1 MIHLS
6 KSKYCNLWRC
16 PKMAWLAKYKPEV
29 AVIDDSL
36 AARLDSGSVTGDLAM
51 GLFGDYVE
59 VTTFNEDGTLNLPAM
74 IERTKEEMAKGTSVI
89 CEAAIT
95 YEGLYCA
102 VDILKKE
109 GDGYAI
115 YEVKSSTTSKKKNE
129 IKPIY
134 IADISY
140 QKYVLDHCGINVT
153 GTYIVTL
160 NGDYVRG
167 DELDLSELFNIHDV
181 SGLIAKEYSDIE
193 KNLAIA
199 EEILSCDKE
208 PDICLSTACHDPYD
222 CFFKSYCMRDIP
234 KPSVFDLSGM
244 TFKKKLELYY
254 SGIVTYEQLLESK
267 EVKKEKQLRQIDHHV
282 NDRPDYANVPKI
294 KEFLDT
300 LYYPLYF
307 LDFESMQF
315 AVPEYPGTKPY
326 QQISFQYSLH
336 YIEKEGGELKHKE
349 FIATPGTDPRRA
361 LAEALCRDIPQD
373 VCVMVYNMVF
383 ERGRIYEMAT
393 TFPDLADHL
402 LNIHSNIKDLMVP
415 FQQEHYYNKAM
426 DGSYTIKKVLPALFP
441 DDPELNYHNLEG
453 IQNGGDAM
461 TIYPK
466 IKDMPKEEQ
475 EKAIRNLFKYCELD
489 TYALVKIWGLL
500 KERCKNV

>member
-16 PKMAWLAKYKPEV
+16 PKMAWLAKYKPEA

-36 AARLDSGSVTGDLAM
+36 EARLDSGSATGDLAM

-181 SGLIAKEYSDIE
+181 SELV
-193 KNLAIA
+193 A
-199 EEILSCDKE
+199 EEYPNKADKLFLN
-208 PDICLSTACHDPYD
+208 IS
-222 CFFKSYCMRDIP
+222 IP
-234 KPSVFDLSGM
+234 CSDSG
-244 TFKKKLELYY
+244 
-254 SGIVTYEQLLESK
+254 
-267 EVKKEKQLRQIDHHV
+267 KEK
-282 NDRPDYANVPKI
+282 
-294 KEFLDT
+294 
-300 LYYPLYF
+300 
-307 LDFESMQF
+307 
-315 AVPEYPGTKPY
+315 
-326 QQISFQYSLH
+326 
-336 YIEKEGGELKHKE
+336 
-349 FIATPGTDPRRA
+349 
-361 LAEALCRDIPQD
+361 
-373 VCVMVYNMVF
+373 
-383 ERGRIYEMAT
+383 
-393 TFPDLADHL
+393 
-402 LNIHSNIKDLMVP
+402 
-415 FQQEHYYNKAM
+415 
-426 DGSYTIKKVLPALFP
+426 
-441 DDPELNYHNLEG
+441 
-453 IQNGGDAM
+453 
-461 TIYPK
+461 
-466 IKDMPKEEQ
+466 
-475 EKAIRNLFKYCELD
+475 
-489 TYALVKIWGLL
+489 
-500 KERCKNV
+500 